1 MQKEKNS
8 TSDKIA
14 QIFEILE
21 KQTQVLNNASWK
33 LKKQVEEIVNKNNEI
48 MEGHM
53 ELKHKMKDLL
63 NNVWDDVDPM
73 EDN

>member
-33 LKKQVEEIVNKNNEI
+33 LKKQVEEIVSKNNEI

-53 ELKHKMKDLL
+53 ELKHEMKDLL
-63 NNVWDDVDPM
+63 NSVWDEVDPM
-73 EDN
+73 D